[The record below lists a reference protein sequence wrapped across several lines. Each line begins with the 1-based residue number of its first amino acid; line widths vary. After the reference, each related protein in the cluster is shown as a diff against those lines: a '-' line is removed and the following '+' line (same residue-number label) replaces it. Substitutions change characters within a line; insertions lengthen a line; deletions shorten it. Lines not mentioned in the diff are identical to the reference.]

1 MKLKSLLV
9 STSLGL
15 IVLSFSGI
23 SHAEGV
29 FGGLFGGERSP
40 GVAPV
45 ENQTY
50 IDECG
55 GCHFPYQPGL
65 LPARSWEKLM
75 SSLDDHF
82 GENAE
87 LDAETLKELTQYA
100 VANAA
105 DHSRFKRSVKIMRSL
120 RDSDTPLR
128 ITKTRYIINKH
139 DELSARDI
147 TANPKVKS
155 LSNCQACHA
164 RPETGSFS
172 EDDVR
177 IPRS

>member
-1 MKLKSLLV
+1 MKSKTFII
-9 STSLGL
+9 STTLGL
-15 IVLSFSGI
+15 ILISFSGI
-23 SHAEGV
+23 TSAEGL
-29 FGGLFGGERSP
+29 FGGLFNGKKAP

-87 LDAETLKELTQYA
+87 LDAEVLKQLTQYA
-100 VANAA
+100 MTNSA
-105 DHSRFKRSVKIMRSL
+105 DHSKFKRSVKIMRSL

-128 ITKTRYIINKH
+128 VTKTPYIINKH
-139 DELSARDI
+139 DELSANEI
-147 TANPKVKS
+147 TGNPKVKS

-177 IPRS
+177 IP

>member
-1 MKLKSLLV
+1 MKSKSLLI
-9 STSLGL
+9 STALGMIL
-15 IVLSFSGI
+15 FSISGI
-23 SHAEGV
+23 AQAEGF
-29 FGGLFGGERSP
+29 FGGGKAP

-45 ENQTY
+45 KNQSY

-55 GCHFPYQPGL
+55 GCHFAYQPGL
-65 LPARSWEKLM
+65 LPARSWEKLF

-87 LDAETLKELTQYA
+87 LDADTSKSLSEYA
-100 VANAA
+100 MTNAA
-105 DHSRFKRSVKIMRSL
+105 DHSKFKRSVKIMRSL

-128 ITKTRYIINKH
+128 VTKTPYIISKH
-139 DELSARDI
+139 DELSASDI
-147 TANPKVKS
+147 TGNPKVKS

-177 IPRS
+177 IP

>member
-1 MKLKSLLV
+1 MKSKTLIISTISGFLL
-9 STSLGL
+9 
-15 IVLSFSGI
+15 ISFSGI
-23 SHAEGV
+23 TLADGF
-29 FGGLFGGERSP
+29 FGGMFNGKSGR

-45 ENQTY
+45 ENPTY

-65 LPARSWEKLM
+65 LPARSWKKLM

-87 LDAETLKELTQYA
+87 LDPETLKELTQYA
-100 VANAA
+100 MTNAA
-105 DHSRFKRSVKIMRSL
+105 DHSKFKRSVKIMRSL

-128 ITKTRYIINKH
+128 VTKTRYIINKH

-147 TANPKVKS
+147 TGNPKVRS

-177 IPRS
+177 IP